1 MTTGCLGRA
10 QPKWYLHMCLHWKV
24 HKLLPSS
31 TQTQRTWNQNMLQQH
46 FLSFEAD
53 QIKIVSL
60 CWTVQKD
67 CLIWPACNSGEYSVK
82 TGYKLLCEE
91 ENSSV
96 ASSSDRLKHDLF
108 WKCIWKLCIPN
119 KIKMFLWRV
128 CYKCFANKG
137 KFEEEKDIR

>member
-1 MTTGCLGRA
+1 
-10 QPKWYLHMCLHWKV
+10 
-24 HKLLPSS
+24 
-31 TQTQRTWNQNMLQQH
+31 MLQQH

-53 QIKIVSL
+53 QIKTVSL

-67 CLIWPACNSGEYSVK
+67 CLRWPACNSGEYSVK

-119 KIKMFLWRV
+119 KIKLLLWQV
-128 CYKCFANKG
+128 CSNALPTKENLKKRKILDDAKCSACHSA
-137 KFEEEKDIR
+137 